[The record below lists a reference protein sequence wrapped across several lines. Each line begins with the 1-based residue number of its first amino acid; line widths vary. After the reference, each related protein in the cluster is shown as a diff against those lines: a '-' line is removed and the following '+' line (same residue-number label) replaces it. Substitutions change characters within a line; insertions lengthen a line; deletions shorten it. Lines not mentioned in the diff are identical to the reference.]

1 MGKNLTILVAL
12 TLLLALLASC
22 GASGASQ
29 AGEGIPDNAAV
40 KITGQVDTEVGW
52 TEDEVRAM
60 DTVEVESTNKDGETK
75 SYTGVPLNE
84 LIDMASPKGTATAL
98 VFVGDDG
105 STAEVALADVKTC
118 ENCIVSFRNKGGFS
132 MVLPGFPGEA
142 QIKGVVEIQVK

>member
-1 MGKNLTILVAL
+1 
-12 TLLLALLASC
+12 
-22 GASGASQ
+22 
-29 AGEGIPDNAAV
+29 
-40 KITGQVDTEVGW
+40 
-52 TEDEVRAM
+52 M

-84 LIDMASPKGTATAL
+84 LIDMASPKGKATTL